1 MGRCSCRGIAPILRG
16 AVRGGHP
23 RIVGCRRGP
32 SVLGLPTRR
41 AGRKLAPEIT
51 PSEPREQMSA
61 RSPEEIHALIAAAFE
76 RGDVDAFVDLHEQG
90 AVSVVPPDG
99 RRVSGHAEIRA
110 ALAPLF
116 ARRPE
121 ARIEVLDKL
130 QTDGLAL
137 THARVHV
144 VTTDAGE
151 RLEIS
156 GRGTVVSRRQ
166 ADGTW
171 RIVLDNPMS
180 PG

>member
-1 MGRCSCRGIAPILRG
+1 VFHCRCRRIGPILRG

-23 RIVGCRRGP
+23 GIVGCRRGP
-32 SVLGLPTRR
+32 SYLGLPGE
-41 AGRKLAPEIT
+41 AHWPQAAPDIA
-51 PSEPREQMSA
+51 PSEPMEQMPA

-76 RGDVDAFVDLHEQG
+76 SGDLDAFVDLHEKD
-90 AVSVVPPDG
+90 AVSIVPPDG

-110 ALAPLF
+110 ALAPII
-116 ARRPE
+116 ARRPQ
-121 ARIEVLDKL
+121 ARIEVLAKL

-144 VTTDAGE
+144 LCTDPDE
-151 RLEIS
+151 PLEVS

-180 PG
+180 PD